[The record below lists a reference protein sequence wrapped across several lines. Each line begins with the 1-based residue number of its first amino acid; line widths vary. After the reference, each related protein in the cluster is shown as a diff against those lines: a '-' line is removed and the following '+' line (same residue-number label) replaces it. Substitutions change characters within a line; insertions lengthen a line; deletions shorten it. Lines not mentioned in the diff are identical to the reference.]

1 MTRLSRAAVA
11 ATGAVALAVLGVAA
25 PASASLPTS
34 ERGGRCV
41 VPDTESSAGAAA
53 RGRDGGEQDTRN
65 VSAAEQAQIESQ
77 TTAILSAKSGYQPS
91 KTVNVPV
98 YVHVMTDT
106 AGNGDVTDKQ
116 IAKQLKVLNDDFA
129 GKEGKGAANTGF
141 TFTLMGVDRIAN
153 DAWHTDQNSELYRRL
168 TRQGGADALNIWL
181 VDFIYLGVA
190 TFPSDYKSSNGSDGI
205 RVYYDSLPGGG
216 ETNYNL
222 GGTVVHETGHW
233 LGLYHTFQGGCNEK
247 PQGGDQV
254 DDTPAQA
261 SPTSHCPEGRDS
273 CLDSPGLDPIHNYM
287 DYSWDSCYTEFTPG
301 QTERM
306 HRMWDAYRAS

>member
-1 MTRLSRAAVA
+1 MIRLSRAAVA
-11 ATGAVALAVLGVAA
+11 ATGAAALTLVGLVG
-25 PASASLPTS
+25 PANASLPTS

-41 VPDTESSAGAAA
+41 VPDTTADVGAAA

-65 VSAAEQAQIESQ
+65 VSASEQQKIEDQ
-77 TTAILSAKSGYQPS
+77 TAAILAS
-91 KTVNVPV
+91 KGKYKASSKVDVPV
-98 YVHVMTDT
+98 YIHVMTDT
-106 AGNGDVTDKQ
+106 AGNGDVTDQQ
-116 IAKQLKVLNDDFA
+116 IEDQMTVLNDDFA
-129 GKEGKGAANTGF
+129 GKEGRGAAKTGF
-141 TFTLMGVDRIAN
+141 TFTLMDVNRIAN
-153 DAWHTDQNSELYRRL
+153 DAWHIDKNSELYRRT

-181 VDFIYLGVA
+181 VDFMYLGVA

-205 RVYYDSLPGGG
+205 RIYYDSLPGGG
-216 ETNYNL
+216 ETHYNE
-222 GGTVVHETGHW
+222 GDTVVHETGHW

-301 QTERM
+301 QADRM
-306 HRMWDAYRAS
+306 HTMWDAYRAS

>member
-1 MTRLSRAAVA
+1 MIPLSRAAVA
-11 ATGAVALAVLGVAA
+11 ATGAAALVLVGAVA
-25 PASASLPTS
+25 PANASLPIS
-34 ERGGRCV
+34 ERGATCF
-41 VPDTESSAGAAA
+41 VPDTTADAGAGA
-53 RGRDGGEQDTRN
+53 RGRDGSEQDTRSI
-65 VSAAEQAQIESQ
+65 SASEQQKIEDQ
-77 TTAILSAKSGYQPS
+77 ADAILAS
-91 KTVNVPV
+91 KGTTTVGTTVNVPV
-98 YVHVMTDT
+98 YIHVMTDT
-106 AGNGDVTDKQ
+106 AGNGDVTDQQ
-116 IAKQLKVLNDDFA
+116 IAKQMKVLNDDFA
-129 GKEGKGAANTGF
+129 GREGKGAANTGF
-141 TFTLMGVDRIAN
+141 TFTLMKVDHYAD
-153 DAWHTDQNSELYRRL
+153 DAWHTDQNSELYRRT
-168 TRQGGADALNIWL
+168 TRLGGADALNIWL
-181 VDFIYLGVA
+181 VDFMYLGVA

-261 SPTSHCPEGRDS
+261 SPTSRCPEGRDS
-273 CLDSPGLDPIHNYM
+273 CVDSPGLDPIHNYM

>member
-1 MTRLSRAAVA
+1 MNRLSHVA
-11 ATGAVALAVLGVAA
+11 AAGAVVMALLGATA
-25 PASASLPTS
+25 PANASLPVS
-34 ERGGRCV
+34 ERGPACV
-41 VPDTESSAGAAA
+41 VPDTGADVGAAA
-53 RGRDGGEQDTRN
+53 RGRDGSEQDTRN
-65 VSAAEQAQIESQ
+65 VSAAEQQQIEAQ
-77 TTAILSAKSGYQPS
+77 TAAILAAKSGYQPS
-91 KTVNVPV
+91 TTVNVPV
-98 YVHVMTDT
+98 YFHVMTDT

-116 IAKQLKVLNDDFA
+116 IAQQMSVLNASFG
-129 GKEGKGAANTGF
+129 GKQGKGAANTGF
-141 TFTLMGVDRIAN
+141 TFTLKGVDRFAN
-153 DAWHTDQNSELYRRL
+153 DAWHIDQNSELYRRT
-168 TRQGGADALNIWL
+168 TRLGGADALNIWL
-181 VDFIYLGVA
+181 VDFMYLGVA

-254 DDTPAQA
+254 ADTPAQA
-261 SPTSHCPEGRDS
+261 SPTSRCPEGRDS

-301 QTERM
+301 QAARIHT
-306 HRMWDAYRAS
+306 MWDAYRAS